1 MPQYATIKS
10 FANYALSSVLVALA
24 MTGPAAS
31 QAPEVPLASLGD
43 IKVTLADYEASILR
57 IPENDRFGWAMS
69 QERINKE
76 VDNLLRIRALA
87 NEAKRQ
93 GLDNDP
99 TYKTRVALYAE
110 RLLTE
115 AIAAKIDVES
125 LKEFEARR
133 AVYIERAREQYL
145 INKQQYQSPPEVKAS
160 HILVDWKNRTPEEA
174 LEKAKA
180 LRARI
185 ATGASFESL
194 AEAESD
200 DPSAKQNKGSVGFFG
215 PGMMDPAFEAA
226 AFALKSP
233 GEIAGEPVKSQFG
246 YHVIRLDERKAR
258 RQLAFEEVSPELM
271 EKLKTQFLE
280 SRRAQVVR
288 TTYDPAR
295 VKWNEPAVVSLRKTV
310 DPALF
315 KVPSK

>member
-1 MPQYATIKS
+1 MPLHAYIKS
-10 FANYALSSVLVALA
+10 FANHAFSTALVALA
-24 MTGPAAS
+24 LAGPAAS
-31 QAPEVPLASLGD
+31 QAPDVPLASLGD

-57 IPENDRFGWAMS
+57 VPENDRFGWAMS

-133 AVYIERAREQYL
+133 ATYIERAREQYL

-160 HILVDWKNRTPEEA
+160 HILIDWKNRTPEEA
-174 LEKAKA
+174 LEKAKV

-185 ATGASFESL
+185 VAGASFESL

-226 AFALKSP
+226 AFALKMS
-233 GEIAGEPVKSQFG
+233 GEIGEPVKSQFG
-246 YHVIRLDERKAR
+246 YHIIRLDERKAR

-280 SRRAQVVR
+280 TRRAEVVR
-288 TTYDPAR
+288 STYDPAR